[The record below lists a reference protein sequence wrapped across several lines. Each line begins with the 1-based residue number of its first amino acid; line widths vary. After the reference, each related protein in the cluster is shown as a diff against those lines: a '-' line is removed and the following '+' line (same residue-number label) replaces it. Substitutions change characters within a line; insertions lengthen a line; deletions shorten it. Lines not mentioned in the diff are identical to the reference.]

1 MRTISG
7 GAAERLHHRSTD
19 TPGST
24 ASFGQGRRPANV
36 GNGRTCSGCPS
47 PTTSASS
54 SSTSTPVSSRRV
66 TTATFSKFLTAIP
79 CPCPPSTSG
88 CSTTPWPSGWITT
101 PRVTFWHASRSPTL
115 PPSGSSAGRGLR
127 RRQEEIARIEAKT
140 GHLRNFQAAVVPGL
154 LQTPNYARKMFEE
167 VGLDTRAQDVS
178 RALAVRLD
186 RQAILH
192 DPDRRLGFVITEAV
206 LLWPRGEIP
215 EMLAQLDRLQAVSEL
230 PTVDLALLPLGL
242 SPPYSPINSFD
253 IYDDKLVLI
262 ETLTEQLAVRD
273 SSDLAMYLK
282 AYEAFRESALS

>member
-1 MRTISG
+1 MPE
-7 GAAERLHHRSTD
+7 GAALGQALRILRAD
-19 TPGST
+19 KGLT
-24 ASFGQGRRPANV
+24 AVELAQRVGVTQTAISRYEIGTRRP
-36 GNGRTCSGCPS
+36 S
-47 PTTSASS
+47 PETLERIADALGASK
-54 SSTSTPVSSRRV
+54 RV
-66 TTATFSKFLTAIP
+66 KQKLEDQLHSEQTELQSI
-79 CPCPPSTSG
+79 
-88 CSTTPWPSGWITT
+88 
-101 PRVTFWHASRSPTL
+101 RVIAR
-115 PPSGSSAGRGLR
+115 RGLR

-192 DPDRRLGFVITEAV
+192 DPDRRFGFVITEAV
-206 LLWPRGEIP
+206 LLWPRGGIP

-230 PTVDLALLPLGL
+230 PTVDLAILPLGI

-253 IYDDKLVLI
+253 IYDEKLVLI

-273 SSDLAMYLK
+273 SSDLAMYVK
-282 AYEAFRESALS
+282 AYEAFRESALSGPDARRLFESVAARLRRL

>member
-1 MRTISG
+1 VGEGADLGQALRILRADKGLTAVELAQRVGVTQTAISRYEIG
-7 GAAERLHHRSTD
+7 T
-19 TPGST
+19 
-24 ASFGQGRRPANV
+24 RRP
-36 GNGRTCSGCPS
+36 S
-47 PTTSASS
+47 PETLERIADALGASK
-54 SSTSTPVSSRRV
+54 RV
-66 TTATFSKFLTAIP
+66 KQKLVDQLHSEQTELQSIRAIA
-79 CPCPPSTSG
+79 
-88 CSTTPWPSGWITT
+88 
-101 PRVTFWHASRSPTL
+101 R
-115 PPSGSSAGRGLR
+115 RGLR

-192 DPDRRLGFVITEAV
+192 DPDRRFGFVITEAV
-206 LLWPRGEIP
+206 LLWPRGGIP

-230 PTVDLALLPLGL
+230 PTVDLAILPLGI

-273 SSDLAMYLK
+273 SSDLAMYVK
-282 AYEAFRESALS
+282 AYEAFRESALSGPDARKLFESVAARLRRL